1 MRLLAALVF
10 ALATLTALTA
20 RAEPRLG
27 AALAAYQRGDFAS
40 ARAAFERLARDG
52 VPAADYNL
60 AVMHLRRE
68 RPDANPRE
76 ALRLMQRAADAGFVT
91 AMVGLGELHER
102 GQAPLAR
109 DLAQSVSW
117 FRRAAEAGSLE
128 GQLAVATAHYL
139 GRGAALDKTQAARWY
154 RLAAQQG
161 DGGAMYLF
169 ASMCESGDGIE
180 RDLPEARYWY
190 AAAARN
196 GETGAAEKARAI
208 EKKLSSP
215 AS

>member
-1 MRLLAALVF
+1 MRLLAALLLV
-10 ALATLTALTA
+10 LAAGVAHADA
-20 RAEPRLG
+20 RLDR
-27 AALAAYQRGDFAS
+27 ALAAYQRGDFAT
-40 ARAAFERLARDG
+40 ARTAFERLARDG

-60 AVMHLRRE
+60 AVMHLRGE

-76 ALRLMQRAADAGFVT
+76 ALRLMVRAADAGFVT

-102 GQAPLAR
+102 GEAPLAR
-109 DLAQSVSW
+109 DLQQSVLW
-117 FRRAAEAGSLE
+117 YRRAAEAGSLE

-139 GRGAALDKTQAARWY
+139 GRGAALDRALAARWY

-169 ASMCESGDGIE
+169 ASMCENGDGIE
-180 RDLPEARYWY
+180 RDLTEARYWY

-196 GETGAAEKARAI
+196 GETGAAEKAKAI
-208 EKKLSSP
+208 EKRLSAP

>member
-1 MRLLAALVF
+1 MRLLAALLF
-10 ALATLTALTA
+10 ALAASA
-20 RAEPRLG
+20 SSAAHADPRLD
-27 AALAAYQRGDFAS
+27 AALAAYQRGDFAA
-40 ARAAFERLARDG
+40 ARLAFERLARGG

-60 AVMHLRRE
+60 AVMHLRGE
-68 RPDANPRE
+68 RPDASPRE
-76 ALRLMQRAADAGFVT
+76 ALRLMVRAAEAGFVT

-102 GQAPLAR
+102 GETPLAR
-109 DLAQSVSW
+109 DLPQSVLW
-117 FRRAAEAGSLE
+117 FRRAAEAGSVE

-139 GRGAALDKTQAARWY
+139 GRGAALDRALAARWY

-169 ASMCESGDGIE
+169 ASMCESGDGIP
-180 RDLPEARYWY
+180 RDLAEARYWY

-196 GETGAAEKARAI
+196 GEVGAAEKAKAI
-208 EKKLSSP
+208 EKKLGSP